1 MPDILLVADE
11 PWIVNDV
18 RAALDAH
25 GLTVQADPRA
35 AATTWLD
42 GGHDVVIVDLQVGSM
57 GGMAVTRAVRD
68 AAASA
73 GRPRPAMIVLT
84 DRDADAF
91 LAKRAGASAWLRKPF
106 GSFAL
111 RDLVEQLGAGAVS
124 EPS

>member
-35 AATTWLD
+35 AADTWLD
-42 GGHDVVIVDLQVGSM
+42 GAHDVVIVDLQVGSM

-73 GRPRPAMIVLT
+73 GRPRPVTIVLT
-84 DRDADAF
+84 DREADAF

-111 RDLVEQLGAGAVS
+111 RDLVEHLCAGAVS

>member
-11 PWIVNDV
+11 AWIVNDV

-25 GLTVQADPRA
+25 TITVETDPRA
-35 AATTWLD
+35 AAAAWLD
-42 GGHDVVIVDLQVGSM
+42 GRQPVILIDLQIGSM

-73 GRPRPAMIVLT
+73 NLPRPVIVILT

-91 LAKRAGASAWLRKPF
+91 LARRSGAAAWLRKPF

-111 RDLVEQLGAGAVS
+111 RDIVEQLDAGAVS
-124 EPS
+124 P